1 MSKSID
7 TINQALAA
15 KAKTSEQSLNEIQK
29 KIKKAQDV
37 KTAKNVTALGIKV
50 GTSLKGIQSLDQMTT
65 TGGKSTAGQLVKVTN
80 QSDFV
85 PSFDLVSVEHTGRMN
100 APDSD
105 GSGNYDPVDSDG
117 TANTSQPEPASKDPK
132 SGLVLGV
139 DITGVNPP
147 EEAIDIVALGGAA
160 VDQLTTA
167 IGTSTDRKVELIESI
182 ASVATETSAQPG
194 GVPDIF
200 LKQVRAMKDKIK
212 YPFADEM
219 TLDYFAKSKLY
230 NSHGTQV
237 HGMRIKKSEGF
248 INSVLLHIIPQRK
261 LDKKVAGNMQV
272 WNNMPGLRTPEGQYF
287 RCWVSEFPGSDPVMG
302 FKFKGEGAPDPSPME
317 WFNRDPNPYGW
328 AWTHDDEIFTRTVEE
343 GSIFTQEQIDA
354 GVPQRQLKEGTGRIW
369 CIPQDMGNLY
379 INFAITGPPWAG
391 FSYDFNGD
399 GEITDDEVIVDF
411 THGWSN
417 RLGNTFKGYLP
428 TLIDTPDETGLDS
441 AKTDLLTSITAVSEY
456 ASTDASALAE
466 TVGNATS
473 IGTDTAIGAAVG
485 ALIGGTGN
493 LAGGLGN
500 LVDDLIGDVGDFV
513 GGLLPDIDTGFG
525 AAQDL
530 FEDLTG
536 SVGNLLNDILPNFGI
551 AGDVV
556 EGVIKD
562 ILEGG
567 DANLAK
573 AAKAI
578 LGADPNLSPE
588 MREAIQEVDLDN
600 VDNIADLSAQIDQKA
615 REKGVPAAERE
626 AVSGTITQVESALD
640 KVDTTISGSIA
651 AEVGDFYTEDTDLA
665 ELVNRYI
672 GAATESFT
680 YVDSKEELGL
690 EFSQITRKISEVI
703 IHASDTYTNANIGSE
718 EIHLRHNDAGHDG
731 LQYHFVIRRDGR
743 LQRGKPIDDFSD
755 ASKINGHEQ
764 NCIDVCLVG
773 GINVPTE
780 ADAPSLNL
788 SASSYT
794 QAQMK
799 TLEALLEAF
808 YQKVPGGQVLGHND
822 IDPESPD
829 PYFDVGSYVEN
840 LFGKKSIYENLLV
853 DASVSLA
860 DLVKKKP
867 V

>member
-117 TANTSQPEPASKDPK
+117 TANTSQPEPASKDSK
-132 SGLVLGV
+132 AGNVLST
-139 DITGVNPP
+139 DITGFAPP
-147 EEAIDIVALGGAA
+147 VESIEIVALGGAA

-182 ASVATETSAQPG
+182 ASTASETTKQPG
-194 GVPDIF
+194 GIPSSF
-200 LKQVRAMKDKIK
+200 TKQVNAIKLKIQN
-212 YPFADEM
+212 PFADAN
-219 TLDYFAKSKLY
+219 TLDYFQKSLLY
-230 NSHGTQV
+230 NSHAKRNGAFHAV
-237 HGMRIKKSEGF
+237 HGYRLPASAGF
-248 INSVLLHIIPQRK
+248 TNSIMLHILPADK
-261 LDKKVAGNMQV
+261 LDKKVAGSMRV
-272 WNNMPGLRTPEGQYF
+272 WSNMPGLQGWEGQYF
-287 RCWVSEFPGSDPVMG
+287 RCWVSEFPNSEPITGLFGIPLVWLSQQ
-302 FKFKGEGAPDPSPME
+302 
-317 WFNRDPNPYGW
+317 PNPYAW
-328 AWTHDDEIFTRTVEE
+328 SWTHDDEFFSRKGV
-343 GSIFTQEQIDA
+343 GSDQQST
-354 GVPQRQLKEGTGRIW
+354 KIW
-369 CIPQDMGNLY
+369 GIPQDMGNLY
-379 INFAITGPPWAG
+379 INMAIIGKPFGP
-391 FSYDFNGD
+391 YTIND
-399 GEITDDEVIVDF
+399 GTNAPFTITDY

-417 RLGNTFKGYLP
+417 RIGHIEGYLP
-428 TLIDTPDETGLDS
+428 ELIDTPDEAGIDS
-441 AKTDLLTSITAVSEY
+441 ATTDLLTGITAVSEY
-456 ASTDASALAE
+456 ASTGASALAE

-615 REKGVPAAERE
+615 IEKGVPAAERE

-829 PYFDVGSYVEN
+829 PYFDVRSYVEN